1 MPEYVSKWHISLSSL
16 QSANFYI
23 DIKLCLNQFVHGLP
37 NIAAFNTLW
46 ADLQNHV
53 TAAGD
58 RDFGAF
64 VSLTETTLELDS
76 IFRSILHTNQVHSHP
91 PPQQSIPSSVP
102 TTTPSVPAPAPPIL
116 STPHSAAV
124 PYSAKLC
131 SNCGLRGHL
140 APTCFKAG
148 GGMEGQRAEYK
159 KDRNKVVAML
169 LADLDDS
176 INSLD
181 ESELESNA
189 PVTELF
195 SESIVPNTLDDHIII
210 PNTANYSVSP
220 ESAFISQN
228 DNIHR
233 DLYPLCEPSEF
244 LPCAFAGF
252 FELEHTAYLSLGNR
266 FNLCLDSGC
275 TDHIITDSNLF
286 QNYDTAG
293 AVEIGTANCG
303 SLSAKASG
311 NVSFWVP
318 FDGRLVIFT
327 LKGCLH
333 APNAPLNLLLVG
345 TLNA

>member
-1 MPEYVSKWHISLSSL
+1 MPEYVSKWHISLSCL

-58 RDFGAF
+58 CDFGAF

-131 SNCGLRGHL
+131 SNCGRRGHL

-244 LPCAFAGF
+244 LVHLLAFLNSNTLHIYH
-252 FELEHTAYLSLGNR
+252 LEIVSIHAWILVARIISSRIVIFSRIMTQLVLLRLVQLTVVPSLPKLLAMYLSG
-266 FNLCLDSGC
+266 F
-275 TDHIITDSNLF
+275 
-286 QNYDTAG
+286 
-293 AVEIGTANCG
+293 
-303 SLSAKASG
+303 
-311 NVSFWVP
+311 
-318 FDGRLVIFT
+318 
-327 LKGCLH
+327 
-333 APNAPLNLLLVG
+333 LLMV
-345 TLNA
+345 AW